1 MSQLLID
8 AAQRVLLRER
18 VEMVGLRLTRY
29 RVAAQ
34 FCALVFA
41 SVIALQCLAEKS
53 RGDECNG
60 CRIILE
66 AEEFKVKH
74 GKWSF
79 MRYGD
84 NYFCATF
91 AVTFLSRMACLSAPE
106 QCETAIA
113 ERTVNIPHPGK
124 FYVWAR
130 YEMPFEHNAI
140 FAVEVEQHG
149 KVIFR
154 REYGDRRKQ
163 RLWAF
168 RYGIQTMPRFPWGG
182 GDNIVWEGH
191 DAFAHLD
198 SGSAVIRLIAQN
210 QPTPAAKRNVDVVVI
225 TDDEEGIRR
234 QLERASYL
242 PMDGWLTQAGRV
254 FARLQNLSRQAKVKA
269 ELSPCYE
276 HSPYWVHVRDWEKHL
291 AIPSGDGWLS
301 GGQVSDWVDVGQQID
316 SLNDSTWSVK
326 FITRDGDKCE
336 LRFELAVREDG
347 GNLKV
352 LRQFRHYAPGELHI
366 VMPADINP
374 KSRLLTV
381 QEELKELCGMIER
394 FPKFG
399 RLPRRLLIFGVGEFV
414 GRQIEWEG
422 VKELLERYRA
432 LMGANARTGIPKD
445 TALPFGEPE
454 RCLMVDCRGIPTEK
468 LEEWFSRLGEA
479 SKKVA
484 VVSLGDEIHIAPVK
498 PSPELRGRF
507 VEYLQKRGM
516 RDGELTD
523 DRNNPMFY
531 WSQMFAFDEALR
543 HYRERT
549 ERLEELFGL
558 GNVFIGANYS
568 PHPYNYPTPRQWIRA
583 FHTRAMT
590 LPWSEDY
597 VWGVPELSVQ
607 VVGYLMTALRC
618 AARPHRLP
626 IMFYVMPHEP
636 GNTPRD
642 FRLSWFTALAHG
654 AKMLHLFCATPLS
667 VSYTE
672 NYISMR
678 EPEMYRAI
686 YDAIRETGIAED
698 FIVDG
703 EVRRGNIGILASC
716 ATEILGDGGNFNL
729 EAKCIYYALRHAQ
742 LPVEFVTEEQ
752 ILDGELKRF
761 KALYVIGSHTLEA
774 VARELQGWVSDGGVL
789 FCSVG
794 GGLQNERNGQNEAMA
809 KLLGVEPSELDGGLP
824 FVAHIKQDLPRIEP
838 IDTVECDALGL
849 SFPALIYRRKVKPV
863 SGDVVILGK
872 FKGGEPAVITRA
884 VGKGRV
890 YFVGTFIGA
899 AYVRSAIPLRPWDRG
914 TKDSSFNHF
923 LPTGFDDKLRTF
935 ICKPAEDAGIVPFVK
950 CSNKLVEATVID
962 SKHGMAVP
970 LLNFAGKRI
979 NGLEV
984 VVKVAGK
991 VKGVRAL
998 HRSRVPFSIRDDEL
1012 TVRLDLDVA
1021 DMLLIEAQGM

>member
-1 MSQLLID
+1 MAD
-8 AAQRVLLRER
+8 
-18 VEMVGLRLTRY
+18 VGLARAS
-29 RVAAQ
+29 VAAHLG
-34 FCALVFA
+34 AL
-41 SVIALQCLAEKS
+41 ALALAMTLQPSPKQGVANEHK
-53 RGDECNG
+53 G
-60 CRIILE
+60 CRLILE
-66 AEEFKVKH
+66 AEEFKVKR

-106 QCETAIA
+106 QCELSIA
-113 ERTVNIPHPGK
+113 EQAVNIPHPGK
-124 FYVWAR
+124 FYVLAR
-130 YEMPFEHNAI
+130 YEMPFEHNTI
-140 FAVEVEQHG
+140 FTIEVEQHG
-149 KVIFR
+149 KVIFK
-154 REYGDRRKQ
+154 REYGNRRKQ
-163 RLWAF
+163 RIWAF

-191 DAFAHLD
+191 DAFAHFD
-198 SGSAVIRLIAQN
+198 SGSALIRLIAQN

-225 TDDEEGIRR
+225 TDDEEGISR
-234 QLERASYL
+234 QLKGASYL

-254 FARLQNLSRQAKVKA
+254 FARLQNLSKQGRVKA
-269 ELSPCYE
+269 ESTPCYE
-276 HSPYWVHVRDWEKHL
+276 HSPYWVHVRDWEKRL
-291 AIPSGDGWLS
+291 TIPPQDGWLS
-301 GGQVSDWVDVGQQID
+301 GGQVSHWVDVGQQID

-326 FITRDGDKCE
+326 FVAQDGEKCE
-336 LRFELAVREDG
+336 LRFELAVKDER

-352 LRQFRHYAPGELHI
+352 LRQFKHYAPSELHI
-366 VMPADINP
+366 VMPADINT
-374 KSRLLTV
+374 KSKLLTV
-381 QEELKELCGMIER
+381 QEELSELCKMIER

-399 RLPRRLLIFGVGEFV
+399 RLPRRLLIFGIGEFV
-414 GRQIEWEG
+414 GKQADWE
-422 VKELLERYRA
+422 LIERYRA

-445 TALPFGEPE
+445 IALSFGEPE

-468 LEEWFSRLGEA
+468 LEEWFSKLGEA
-479 SKKVA
+479 SKRIA

-498 PSPELRGRF
+498 PSPELKEQF
-507 VEYLQKRGM
+507 IEYLRKRGIQ
-516 RDGELTD
+516 DGELTD
-523 DRNNPMFY
+523 NKDSPMFY

-543 HYRERT
+543 YYRERT
-549 ERLEELFGL
+549 EKLERLFGI

-607 VVGYLMTALRC
+607 VVGYLMTSLRC
-618 AARPHRLP
+618 AARPHKLP

-698 FIVDG
+698 FIIDG
-703 EVRRGNIGILASC
+703 EVRCGNIGILASC

-729 EAKCIYYALRHAQ
+729 ETKCIYYALRHAQ
-742 LPVEFVTEEQ
+742 LPVEFITEEQ
-752 ILDGELKRF
+752 ILDGELEHF
-761 KALYVIGSHTLEA
+761 KVLYVVGSHTLEA
-774 VARELQGWVSDGGVL
+774 VAKKLEQWVSDGGVL

-794 GGLQNERNGQNEAMA
+794 GGLQNERNERNEAMA
-809 KLLGVEPSELDGGLP
+809 KLLGIEPSNLDGGLP

-838 IDTVECDALGL
+838 LDTVECDALGL

-863 SGDVVILGK
+863 SGDVVVIGR
-872 FKGGEPAVITRA
+872 FKDGEPAIITRA

-890 YFVGTFIGA
+890 YFAGTFIGA
-899 AYVRSAIPLRPWDRG
+899 AYVRSAIPFRPWDRG
-914 TKDSSFNHF
+914 TKDTSFNHF
-923 LPTGFDDKLRTF
+923 LPTGFDAKLRAL
-935 ICKPAEDAGIVPFVK
+935 ICKPAEDAGTAPFVK
-950 CSNKLVEATVID
+950 CSSELVEATVID
-962 SKHGMAVP
+962 SKHGIAVP
-970 LLNFAGKRI
+970 LMNFSGKRI

-984 VVKVAGK
+984 TVRGVKK
-991 VKGVRAL
+991 VRAVRAL
-998 HRSRVPFSIRDDEL
+998 HRSKVPFSVRHDEL
-1012 TVRLDLDVA
+1012 TVKLDLDVA
-1021 DMLLIEAQGM
+1021 DILLIDCDGSL